1 MIVADWVCIWWVVV
15 RVAALD
21 GRWRE
26 ERKEHAASGSG
37 SEPRRA
43 AIFRNPVF
51 ISWLHQAHSC
61 GSSRVW
67 LALRAL
73 LELKWHP
80 VKVYAPKQRGVTF
93 GTKCTIHRSLK
104 WYHPIDITLDTMCG
118 DHVQAME
125 PKKHHESSL
134 DGALLHAA
142 VWDHVTQKLHPGRR
156 GSDEVATTIVAMPAR

>member
-1 MIVADWVCIWWVVV
+1 MATV
-15 RVAALD
+15 RLAAC
-21 GRWRE
+21 GGSWKE
-26 ERKEHAASGSG
+26 ERKEREGSG
-37 SEPRRA
+37 GLQQPRRA

-51 ISWLHQAHSC
+51 ICWLHQALSC

-67 LALRAL
+67 LAPRAL
-73 LELKWHP
+73 LERKWHP

-93 GTKCTIHRSLK
+93 GTKCPIHRSLK

-142 VWDHVTQKLHPGRR
+142 VWDHASQKLHPGHR

>member
-1 MIVADWVCIWWVVV
+1 MGDGGERGRDAAPAD
-15 RVAALD
+15 RNPSPA
-21 GRWRE
+21 GRLF
-26 ERKEHAASGSG
+26 
-37 SEPRRA
+37 
-43 AIFRNPVF
+43 FRNPAF
-51 ISWLHQAHSC
+51 IGWLHQAHSC

-80 VKVYAPKQRGVTF
+80 VKVYAPNPKQRGVTF
-93 GTKCTIHRSLK
+93 GTKCDIHRSLK

-142 VWDHVTQKLHPGRR
+142 IWDHASQKLPPRR
-156 GSDEVATTIVAMPAR
+156 GGSDEVATTIVAMPAR